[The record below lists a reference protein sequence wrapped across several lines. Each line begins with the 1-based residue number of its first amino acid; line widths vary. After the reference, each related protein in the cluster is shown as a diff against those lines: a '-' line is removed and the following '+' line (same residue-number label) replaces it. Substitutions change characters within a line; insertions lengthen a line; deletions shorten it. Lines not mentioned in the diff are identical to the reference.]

1 MSTRAETYAAQVLGR
16 EQLSAHLVRLVL
28 GGPGLTGFRSTGVP
42 DEWVGLVVPG
52 QFQSRY
58 YTVRSWDG
66 AELVLDVVVHEVGLV
81 TEWAARDVVGETVTI
96 TEAKS
101 SFAMPEGAGWL
112 LLVGDLTAMP
122 AMARITETVAERVAG
137 VPVRVWAEVTD
148 DLAGYLPDGTDVTWL
163 EPPGDGASALAEVVE
178 AIDWPAGEGYF
189 WMAGESAQMR
199 SIRKHLMRERALP
212 GTAYDVMGYW
222 RGVARRQPRAVDP
235 GPIWRAGKAAG
246 KTDDEIWAAYDAAR
260 EG

>member
-1 MSTRAETYAAQVLGR
+1 MSTRAQQHDAEVLRR
-16 EQLSAHLVRLVL
+16 EQLSDHLVRLTL
-28 GGPGLTGFRSTGVP
+28 GGAELAGFASTGIP

-81 TEWAARDVVGETVTI
+81 TEWAARDVVGEIVTI
-96 TEAKS
+96 TEPKG
-101 SFAMPEGAGWL
+101 SFAMPTDAAWL

-122 AMARITETVAERVAG
+122 AMARIAG
-137 VPVRVWAEVTD
+137 SVDVPTRIWAEVPDTLTD
-148 DLAGYLPDGTDVTWL
+148 YLPARADVTWL
-163 EPPGDGASALAEVVE
+163 EPPGEGQSRLAEVVE
-178 AIDWPAGEGYF
+178 EIDWPAGAGYF

-199 SIRKHLMRERALP
+199 AIRKHLMRDRRLP
-212 GTAYDVMGYW
+212 SAAYDVMGYW
-222 RGVARRQPRAVDP
+222 RGVAQRQPRAVDP

-246 KTDDEIWAAYDAAR
+246 KSDEQIWAEYDEAR
-260 EG
+260 DGS